1 MSRTVCAD
9 SVLVPAPDVVA
20 REIAGQ
26 HLLVPIRSGIAGI
39 DCLFTADE
47 VGSFLY
53 ARLDGRRD
61 AAALA
66 ALVAEEFD
74 VAEERALRDVLEF
87 LEALCEAGL
96 ARQDDRP

>member
-1 MSRTVCAD
+1 MSLRLEAGAIV
-9 SVLVPAPDVVA
+9 VPAPDVVA
-20 REIAGQ
+20 RDIAGE
-26 HLLVPIRSGIAGI
+26 HLLVPVRSGIAGI

-53 ARLDGRRD
+53 TRLDGRRD

-74 VAEERALRDVLEF
+74 VAEERALSDVLEF
-87 LEALCEAGL
+87 LEALCDAGL
-96 ARQDDRP
+96 ARREERS